1 MSLLSLIFPK
11 KKESSASRAKDR
23 LQIIIAS
30 ERSSGGAQPDFM
42 AAMQAEIL
50 AVIRKYVQISPD
62 DIKISKNK
70 EGDLDVL
77 DVNVLLPAPS
87 SQVEG
92 AHKSVTT
99 SPV

>member
-1 MSLLSLIFPK
+1 MGLLSFIFPG
-11 KKESSASRAKDR
+11 KKESSASLAKDR

-50 AVIRKYVQISPD
+50 AVIRKYVQISPE
-62 DIKISKNK
+62 DIKITKNK

-87 SQVEG
+87 QVPSQEQATLQAAV
-92 AHKSVTT
+92 
-99 SPV
+99 

>member
-1 MSLLSLIFPK
+1 MGLLSFIFPG
-11 KKESSASRAKDR
+11 KKESSASLAKDR

-30 ERSSGGAQPDFM
+30 ERSSGGSQPDFM

-62 DIKISKNK
+62 DIKITKNK

-77 DVNVLLPAPS
+77 DVNVLLPAPTQS
-87 SQVEG
+87 SGSEQAVV
-92 AHKSVTT
+92 AAV
-99 SPV
+99 